1 MSTLSKTIARAG
13 LAYSESAY
21 GLNLFVRE
29 SLRAVV
35 AASEQ
40 AAEIQRKIQITPP
53 EDGNVEFPVFDPKVG
68 AQIDTLSFTRE
79 EYNNLLVTM
88 EMAHSARSTHP
99 EVLLQMSLT
108 HACALWDA
116 LFADVVRAT
125 ILSMPQHLKS
135 KETMTWDEI
144 IEHQLQGSLIDV
156 LAERRVRKIAYS
168 GVREQLTYI
177 KERLGVDLLSNTN
190 VNIEALEL
198 IRLKRNA
205 VTHNG
210 ARVTAEYAVRVDLPV
225 GQPIDFTEGSA
236 AADRDQLHGSGMAL
250 VEGLLAKYCP
260 EEWND

>member
-1 MSTLSKTIARAG
+1 VSTLSKTIARAG

-35 AASEQ
+35 AASQQ
-40 AAEIQRKIQITPP
+40 AAEIQRKIKITPP
-53 EDGNVEFPVFDPKVG
+53 EEGNVEFPVFDPQLG
-68 AQIDTLSFTRE
+68 AQVDTLSFTKD
-79 EYNNLLVTM
+79 EYNELLVKM
-88 EMAHSARSTHP
+88 EIAHSARSTHP

-116 LFADVVRAT
+116 LFADVIRAT
-125 ILSMPQHLKS
+125 MLSMPQHLKS

-144 IEHQLQGSLIDV
+144 IEHQLQGSLVDV
-156 LAERRVRKIAYS
+156 LVERRIRKISYS
-168 GVREQLTYI
+168 GVREQLTYV
-177 KERLGVDLLSNTN
+177 KERLGVDLLSSKK
-190 VNIEALEL
+190 VDVEALEL

-210 ARVTAEYAVRVDLPV
+210 ARVTNEYAVRVDLPV
-225 GQPIDFTEGSA
+225 GHRIDFTEESA
-236 AADRDQLHGSGMAL
+236 AAEREQLHGSGMAL